1 VLVLIAMLMAY
12 GYPIAQFVIAP
23 SPTAIVHRAE

>member
-1 VLVLIAMLMAY
+1 LVLVSMLLAY
-12 GYPIAQFVIAP
+12 GYPIAQFVVAP

>member
-1 VLVLIAMLMAY
+1 MLMAY

-23 SPTAIVHRAE
+23 SPTAIVHRTE